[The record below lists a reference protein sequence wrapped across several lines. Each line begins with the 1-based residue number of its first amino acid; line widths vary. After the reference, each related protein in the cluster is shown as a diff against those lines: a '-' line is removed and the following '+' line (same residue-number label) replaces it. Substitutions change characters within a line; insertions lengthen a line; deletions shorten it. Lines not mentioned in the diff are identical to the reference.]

1 MAGNTGSFY
10 NTPGPEGLFPDCVPG
25 SAGAWDDPTWLTEDC
40 AEGEQNGMES
50 HYHGEPARRSLGV
63 GGAFVF
69 WNVTA
74 MGREDGR
81 GDNGW
86 VRGRADR
93 CQGGHF
99 RPPSRLDSAAGAQM
113 LFL

>member
-50 HYHGEPARRSLGV
+50 HYHGATGQAIPRCRWGLRFLER
-63 GGAFVF
+63 
-69 WNVTA
+69 
-74 MGREDGR
+74 DG
-81 GDNGW
+81 NGT
-86 VRGRADR
+86 RGRAW
-93 CQGGHF
+93 
-99 RPPSRLDSAAGAQM
+99 
-113 LFL
+113 